1 MKLQKQLHEEL
12 RGAYRGLGLKSASH
26 ISALL
31 TYSEPAACRSAFEL
45 TSSHVNTLVWP
56 GTVCIII
63 VIIASINL
71 TYKCL

>member
-45 TSSHVNTLVWP
+45 TSSRVNTLVWP
-56 GTVCIII
+56 GTVCVSLLLLLPVLI
-63 VIIASINL
+63 
-71 TYKCL
+71 